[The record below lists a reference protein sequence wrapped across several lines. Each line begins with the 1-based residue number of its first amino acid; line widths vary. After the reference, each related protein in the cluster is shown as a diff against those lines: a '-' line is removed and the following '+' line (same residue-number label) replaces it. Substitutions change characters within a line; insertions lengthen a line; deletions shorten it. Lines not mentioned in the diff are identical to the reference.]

1 MRKQRDDALDLV
13 TSIRDKKHSLEEK
26 AAQLVG
32 TCRQVFKCVFT
43 FVLE

>member
-1 MRKQRDDALDLV
+1 MRKQRDDALDMV

-32 TCRQVFKCVFT
+32 VTRQRICFFYYCS
-43 FVLE
+43 E